1 MLPTIRKTTIFQ
13 KFKGYGSNETEK
25 VFFEDNEDLRNV
37 RIWGINTYYAGK
49 NSVTME
55 RDPNYILGIISLPRL
70 LHSFLN
76 LYDTNGVNFCKN
88 IPLINFATMQNNS
101 SDFSGDKFQSAVV
114 ERDNKF
120 FTGQKLDLQNSFV
133 VINEHFT
140 NTFVLPLEIYYTR
153 IDLDENNLDKL
164 IK

>member
-1 MLPTIRKTTIFQ
+1 MLPTIRKVTVFQ

-25 VFFEDNEDLRNV
+25 VFFEDNEELRNV
-37 RIWGINTYYAGK
+37 RIWGINTYYLSK
-49 NSVTME
+49 DNVTMIK
-55 RDPNYILGIISLPRL
+55 DPNYDLAIITLPRL
-70 LHSFLN
+70 VHSFLN

-101 SDFSGDKFQSAVV
+101 SYLTSDKFVSAFV

-133 VINEHFT
+133 EINQHFT